1 MALPSTFAVLLLL
14 AKAGPG
20 LAART
25 AGDALAQELVAQDML
40 TEEQA
45 SAQSNDMPK
54 DIGLYWKKVS
64 KLSPALKNYWE
75 FQQELGLGSF
85 GAVYRAKV
93 VNQKACSKCVVGES
107 YAIKVF
113 FSSSTNM
120 PLARVGTLSESEE
133 DGLAEVVE
141 ECAKAETIK
150 GQDDLGMHIMGCVA
164 DRVSEQ
170 ASNGARVLYV
180 VTEDG
185 GGALGAFW
193 KVVSERDPLALQ
205 LIFVDLVQQ
214 SMMALGLV
222 AKRHYIHHDVKM
234 SNMVVKFVPSSND
247 VPLLK
252 LMLIDWGAAVRVTE
266 NGHKD
271 EYTVSNVNG
280 PPEWAVLNYAYSP
293 QNPDGF
299 DVFTLANLIVELMTG
314 EAMVEIVYI
323 AREKIFPERATI
335 LNRRRWCGERR
346 YRDQMCRVMHRMA
359 MFTKAISERP
369 LTAEIMIDYV
379 NFARG
384 SLDSS
389 LMMKVWDGLLT
400 SVKDEFY
407 KFLEVLAKM
416 FSFKAQD
423 RPTFAAIHESNVT
436 QELAWGV
443 QVQENKAHAQIVD
456 KVKQKV
462 AQGDNAILVE
472 AFRDARPYFG
482 IGDTTQQNVG
492 SFTHQSIQ
500 QSFMSGG
507 VKDIEDGPD
516 DTSTFTQLL
525 CEGLCGYG
533 QDPVQ
538 PGPFVVFK
546 FPRKRYEL
554 ADVCMDLCQQ
564 DTGCRNF
571 AITPQVKLCYLFTFS
586 DPHSLAK
593 QEYMKQYM
601 DTLRVSQTFANEAVR
616 LRADIKSLT
625 KCLETTAK
633 SICYQRDSA
642 LAARG
647 F

>member
-1 MALPSTFAVLLLL
+1 MAVPSTVAVLLML
-14 AKAGPG
+14 AKAGPS
-20 LAART
+20 LAGRDSVKSEDLQT
-25 AGDALAQELVAQDML
+25 EYLL
-40 TEEQA
+40 TEEQRSNGSSRMQA
-45 SAQSNDMPK
+45 SALSNALPRS
-54 DIGLYWKKVS
+54 IGLTWWKVCSLSRELNDYWT
-64 KLSPALKNYWE
+64 
-75 FQQELGLGSF
+75 FQRELGLGSF
-85 GAVYRAKV
+85 GAVYRATVKDAR
-93 VNQKACSKCVVGES
+93 ACTACVQDES

-113 FSSSTNM
+113 YSSETGEPLSWRRSTKSQKK
-120 PLARVGTLSESEE
+120 A
-133 DGLAEVVE
+133 LAEASA

-400 SVKDEFY
+400 SVKDEFN
-407 KFLEVLAKM
+407 KFLQMLAWM
-416 FSFKAQD
+416 FSVKPEA
-423 RPTFAAIHESNVT
+423 RPTFAAIHETNVT

-443 QVQENKAHAQIVD
+443 QVQE
-456 KVKQKV
+456 
-462 AQGDNAILVE
+462 
-472 AFRDARPYFG
+472 
-482 IGDTTQQNVG
+482 
-492 SFTHQSIQ
+492 
-500 QSFMSGG
+500 
-507 VKDIEDGPD
+507 
-516 DTSTFTQLL
+516 
-525 CEGLCGYG
+525 
-533 QDPVQ
+533 
-538 PGPFVVFK
+538 
-546 FPRKRYEL
+546 
-554 ADVCMDLCQQ
+554 
-564 DTGCRNF
+564 
-571 AITPQVKLCYLFTFS
+571 
-586 DPHSLAK
+586 
-593 QEYMKQYM
+593 
-601 DTLRVSQTFANEAVR
+601 
-616 LRADIKSLT
+616 
-625 KCLETTAK
+625 
-633 SICYQRDSA
+633 
-642 LAARG
+642 
-647 F
+647 

>member
-314 EAMVEIVYI
+314 QAMVEIVYI
-323 AREKIFPERATI
+323 ARQDIFPKKAKILQRSSWCSKEKYYD
-335 LNRRRWCGERR
+335 LNR
-346 YRDQMCRVMHRMA
+346 CRVLHRMA
-359 MFTKAISERP
+359 MFAEAIRREP
-369 LTAEIMIDYV
+369 LTAEIMIKYV
-379 NFARG
+379 NFAKDE
-384 SLDSS
+384 LDSS
-389 LMMKVWDGLLT
+389 LTMKVWDGLLT

-443 QVQENKAHAQIVD
+443 QVQEHKAAHAQIVS

-462 AQGDNAILVE
+462 AQRDNAIDLSIASIMVE
-472 AFRDARPYFG
+472 
-482 IGDTTQQNVG
+482 QNVS
-492 SFTHQSIQ
+492 SFTRQSIQ

-516 DTSTFTQLL
+516 DTSTFTQQ
-525 CEGLCGYG
+525 CEGLCGFE

-538 PGPFVVFK
+538 LGPFVVFN
-546 FPRKRYEL
+546 FPGMRYEL
-554 ADVCMDLCQQ
+554 EDVCMGSCQQ

-586 DPHSLAK
+586 DPYFLAK
-593 QEYMKQYM
+593 QMRQYKM
-601 DTLRVSQTFANEAVR
+601 WVSRTFNGVREQLRDNQ
-616 LRADIKSLT
+616 KGLT
-625 KCLETTAK
+625 KCKSTTK
-633 SICYQRDSA
+633 MSICYQRD
-642 LAARG
+642 
-647 F
+647 